1 MTKFLEKATIYSAA
15 GDLAVVV
22 YVKERSMP
30 HTSPA
35 RSDILEEPITMI
47 LILEKAKG
55 STITTSE
62 LGGAGKVKSCI
73 YW

>member
-30 HTSPA
+30 HTRRTDNDDPNPGESK
-35 RSDILEEPITMI
+35 RFNDNDLRTR
-47 LILEKAKG
+47 G
-55 STITTSE
+55 
-62 LGGAGKVKSCI
+62 CR
-73 YW
+73 